1 MALTQEQQAIFDA
14 VIASLRTNSKTIEQL
29 TPQTALG
36 SNDWFELNGGRKVSY
51 TVLRSLISSI
61 SSDDLD
67 SLRTL
72 IGKNVLKSVSFD
84 VGEGTA
90 TLTIKSAGETIT
102 CNVPVAMQYGIAP
115 LNGEG
120 KIDNK
125 YLPESARDVIVFDH
139 IAEDVEIMM
148 SSSGHYATDPGC
160 SLVYNRTTESFV
172 ISVMEY
178 GNTSYYANWSGADKC
193 GQLGDA
199 QGWYPYADRLYIC
212 RDDSGLYM
220 KDISDNG
227 LKKLSGSGSGIS
239 STEIA
244 TSGEISAVA
253 DAVFGED
260 TEDNQ

>member
-1 MALTQEQQAIFDA
+1 MALTQEQQIIFDA
-14 VIASLRTNSKTIEQL
+14 VISSLKTNSRTIEQL

-51 TVLRSLISSI
+51 TVLSELITMMFST
-61 SSDDLD
+61 DQETLK
-67 SLRTL
+67 TL
-72 IGKNVLKSVSFD
+72 IGKNVLKSVFFD
-84 VGEGTA
+84 LSDDTA
-90 TLTIKSAGETIT
+90 TLTIKSAGTSIT
-102 CNVPVAMQYGIAP
+102 CNVPVSRPFGIAT
-115 LNGEG
+115 LDGNG
-120 KIDNK
+120 KILQSQ
-125 YLPESARDVIVFDH
+125 LPERDVIVFDH
-139 IAEDVEIMM
+139 ISEDVEIMM

-193 GQLGDA
+193 GQQGDA
-199 QGWYPYADRLYIC
+199 LGWHPYADRLYIC

-227 LKKLSGSGSGIS
+227 LKKLPGSGGGIS